1 MSIYKFK
8 KNELSRKEGEAVT
21 EKPALTIKETAKEF
35 QFPEFAI
42 RTLVKRGAFPVIQVG
57 NRCYITRE
65 IFTDYLKKG
74 GAVYEGAD

>member
-1 MSIYKFK
+1 MQK
-8 KNELSRKEGEAVT
+8 GGATV

-35 QFPEFAI
+35 QFPEYAI

-65 IFTDYLKKG
+65 IFADYLKKG
-74 GAVYEGAD
+74 GELYDAKFE

>member
-1 MSIYKFK
+1 M
-8 KNELSRKEGEAVT
+8 

-35 QFPEFAI
+35 QFPEYAI

-65 IFTDYLKKG
+65 IFADYLKKG
-74 GAVYEGAD
+74 GKLYDAKFE

>member
-1 MSIYKFK
+1 
-8 KNELSRKEGEAVT
+8 V

-35 QFPEFAI
+35 QFPEYAI

-65 IFTDYLKKG
+65 IFADYLKKG
-74 GAVYEGAD
+74 GELYDAKFE

>member
-1 MSIYKFK
+1 M
-8 KNELSRKEGEAVT
+8 

-35 QFPEFAI
+35 QFPEYAI

-65 IFTDYLKKG
+65 KFAEFLQKG
-74 GAVYEGAD
+74 GEKFAASR

>member
-1 MSIYKFK
+1 M
-8 KNELSRKEGEAVT
+8 

-35 QFPEFAI
+35 QFPEYAI

-65 IFTDYLKKG
+65 FFADYLKKG
-74 GAVYEGAD
+74 GGLYDAKFE

>member
-1 MSIYKFK
+1 M
-8 KNELSRKEGEAVT
+8 

-35 QFPEFAI
+35 QFPEYAI

-65 IFTDYLKKG
+65 IFADYLKKG
-74 GAVYEGAD
+74 GELYDAKF

>member
-1 MSIYKFK
+1 MNVQEKRILQK
-8 KNELSRKEGEAVT
+8 GGATV

-35 QFPEFAI
+35 QFPEYAI

-65 IFTDYLKKG
+65 IFADYLKKG
-74 GAVYEGAD
+74 GETFAASR